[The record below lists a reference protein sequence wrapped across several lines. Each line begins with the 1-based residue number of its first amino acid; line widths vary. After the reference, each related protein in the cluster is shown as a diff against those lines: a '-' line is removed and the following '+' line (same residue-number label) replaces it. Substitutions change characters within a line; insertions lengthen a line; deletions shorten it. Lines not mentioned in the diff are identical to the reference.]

1 MSQPAE
7 SGSIEG
13 IVFHPPGTD
22 VLPELEAPEVP
33 TGPSVFEGEEG
44 QSWHVPLYVGV
55 TADVILR
62 DEYLEIS
69 VVAFG
74 ERVEHLR
81 LEEKPGGK
89 TSGTGA
95 FELPAVKGKMTFVAD
110 WRKKTLDADGSI
122 CGWAWTWQCT
132 SIDKRIASW

>member
-33 TGPSVFEGEEG
+33 TEPSVFEGEEG

-62 DEYLEIS
+62 DEYLDQRR
-69 VVAFG
+69 
-74 ERVEHLR
+74 RVR
-81 LEEKPGGK
+81 
-89 TSGTGA
+89 
-95 FELPAVKGKMTFVAD
+95 
-110 WRKKTLDADGSI
+110 
-122 CGWAWTWQCT
+122 
-132 SIDKRIASW
+132 

>member
-1 MSQPAE
+1 VKK
-7 SGSIEG
+7 GS
-13 IVFHPPGTD
+13 PGTFRCTWAS
-22 VLPELEAPEVP
+22 LPTLSSE
-33 TGPSVFEGEEG
+33 TNIS
-44 QSWHVPLYVGV
+44 
-55 TADVILR
+55 
-62 DEYLEIS
+62 IS

-74 ERVEHLR
+74 ERVEQLR

-132 SIDKRIASW
+132 SIDKRIAFW